1 MARPKI
7 SVIIPVYNTAKQT
20 VRLVRDLLTYPDN
33 LEILVIDDGSEKYQ
47 AEYLDHELGKLPVK
61 LFHQKNQ
68 GPSAARNKGLDHATG
83 EYISFIDSDDTVA
96 KDFFSTMLKT
106 IHKDEAD
113 LAVCGFQY
121 HRIRGNTTH
130 EEFTTLPPARAK
142 DDTDVS
148 YILRLF
154 LHDGRLHAVINKLFR
169 ADINK
174 KNRLRFKKQLTF
186 GEDTVFVIQ
195 YLSVTS
201 GKISFCPTGLYHY
214 KYDSG
219 LASQSSAEWRN
230 WQPIYDELVAWV
242 SNGRE
247 ISPAEYALLTAVH
260 RRWRTAC
267 RHAKL
272 RKIKEALWRH

>member
-1 MARPKI
+1 MTKPKI
-7 SVIIPVYNTAKQT
+7 SVIIPVYNTAKQA
-20 VRLVRDLLTYPDN
+20 VKLVRDLLSFPDN
-33 LEILVIDDGSEKYQ
+33 LEILIIDDGSEKFQ
-47 AEYLDHELGKLPVK
+47 AEYLDRELKKLPVK

-68 GPSAARNKGLDHATG
+68 GPSSARNKGLDHATG

-106 IHKDEAD
+106 INKNDSD

-121 HRIRGNTTH
+121 HRIKGNTTH
-130 EEFTTLPPARAK
+130 KEFIDLPPAREK

-154 LHDGRLHAVINKLFR
+154 VNDGRLHAIINKLFR
-169 ADINK
+169 ADVIQ
-174 KNRLRFKKQLTF
+174 KNHLRFKKQLVF
-186 GEDTVFVIQ
+186 GEDTIFVIR
-195 YLSVTS
+195 YLSAS
-201 GKISFCPTGLYHY
+201 NGKIAFCPNALYY
-214 KYDSG
+214 YEYGSG
-219 LASQSSAEWRN
+219 LSNQASAEWRN
-230 WQPIYDELVAWV
+230 WQPIYDELVAWA
-242 SNGRE
+242 SDHRE
-247 ISPAEYALLTAVH
+247 ISPTEYALLTAVH